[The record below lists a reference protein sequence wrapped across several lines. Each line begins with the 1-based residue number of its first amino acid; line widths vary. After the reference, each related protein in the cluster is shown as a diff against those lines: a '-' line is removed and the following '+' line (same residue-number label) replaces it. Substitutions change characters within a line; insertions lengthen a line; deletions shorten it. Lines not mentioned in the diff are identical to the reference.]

1 MALVLQR
8 DHFGG
13 DLFLSELLARN
24 RLVLQMVRA
33 IHAAVHAVIRQ
44 IERREE
50 HDAIAIMVVLDR
62 TGQREDALDALF
74 VFAGQKHARF
84 TMGETVPFSGFLEDA
99 IDERKIGGISASSF
113 KGCEDLFVVDE
124 FFRVRGGG
132 IIGQGS
138 SGHGLFRS
146 DRA

>member
-1 MALVLQR
+1 MQR

-13 DLFLSELLARN
+13 DLFLSELLARD

-74 VFAGQKHARF
+74 VFAGQKNARF
-84 TMGETVPFSGFLEDA
+84 AVGEPVPFSGFLEDA

-113 KGCEDLFVVDE
+113 KGRKDLFVVDE
-124 FFRVRGGG
+124 FLRAGRGR
-132 IIGQGS
+132 IIGRNS
-138 SGHGLFRS
+138 SGHGFFRS